1 MCGHFVRLA
10 TSAKASHTCTILSH
24 KSNTL
29 SILNVAQGEDTKE
42 EVKAEDCKRSMQTTH
57 QHSA

>member
-1 MCGHFVRLA
+1 MCGHVIRLA
-10 TSAKASHTCTILSH
+10 TSEKASHTCTILSH

-29 SILNVAQGEDTKE
+29 SILNVAEHEDTKE
-42 EVKAEDCKRSMQTTH
+42 EGRAEDFKRSMQTTH